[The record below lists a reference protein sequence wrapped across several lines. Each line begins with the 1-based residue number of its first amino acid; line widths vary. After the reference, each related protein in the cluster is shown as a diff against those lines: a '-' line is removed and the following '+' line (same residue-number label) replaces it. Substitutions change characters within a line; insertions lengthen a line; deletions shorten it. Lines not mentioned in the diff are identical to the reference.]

1 MVLFTCGDWL
11 KRKGRSVEEHIQSGG
26 PALHWLME
34 KCRYRYHVFD
44 NKAAIIG
51 KQERRNREVSGGG
64 KKQQGT
70 WQKKTDTREGG
81 KSRGCEADRRK
92 EGVQEQV
99 RELLNKVEDVLQEN
113 GGWHFSFHMYQ
124 RLEEEWSRR
133 EQKLRAQLEA
143 ERQIGEV

>member
-1 MVLFTCGDWL
+1 M
-11 KRKGRSVEEHIQSGG
+11 
-26 PALHWLME
+26 
-34 KCRYRYHVFD
+34 
-44 NKAAIIG
+44 
-51 KQERRNREVSGGG
+51 
-64 KKQQGT
+64 
-70 WQKKTDTREGG
+70 
-81 KSRGCEADRRK
+81 
-92 EGVQEQV
+92 QEQV